1 MPITESDV
9 AKIAALAHLEIT
21 AEEQRAFTP
30 QLAEII
36 AYVEQLN
43 ELDTSRV
50 EPSAGGLTSEG
61 EQTDSAREDFVRP
74 SLGQKL
80 ALEEAPAAAQGHFRV
95 PKVL

>member
-1 MPITESDV
+1 
-9 AKIAALAHLEIT
+9 
-21 AEEQRAFTP
+21 
-30 QLAEII
+30 
-36 AYVEQLN
+36 
-43 ELDTSRV
+43 LDTSRV

>member
-9 AKIAALAHLEIT
+9 QKIAALAHLEIT
-21 AEEQRAFTP
+21 TDEQRAFTP

-36 AYVEQLN
+36 AYVEQLG
-43 ELDTSRV
+43 EVDTTSV
-50 EPSAGGLTSEG
+50 EPSAGGLTREG
-61 EQTDSAREDFVRP
+61 EQTDAARDDSVQQ

-80 ALEEAPAAAQGHFRV
+80 ALEEAPDAAHGHFRV